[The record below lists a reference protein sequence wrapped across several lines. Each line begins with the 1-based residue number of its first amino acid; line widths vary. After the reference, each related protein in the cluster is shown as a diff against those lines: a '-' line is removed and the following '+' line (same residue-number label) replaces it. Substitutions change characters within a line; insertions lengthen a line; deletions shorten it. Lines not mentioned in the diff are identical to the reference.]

1 MENEYIS
8 AECDDRSLTVSL
20 KGDWVLGNVPDL
32 EAALADVDP
41 GGAAAVTFQCG
52 GLQDIDIAGA
62 WVLFR
67 RSRVFESQ
75 GRITDFQGFRAAHFS
90 FLKSIMEVNQPPT
103 VRLINAMT
111 TLPEDVDT
119 SRAIKVADIVV
130 TDDGRGENILS
141 LSGGDAEMFEII
153 GTELRL
159 IAGTS
164 LDFETKP
171 GLEVTV
177 EVDDVAI
184 GSTPDDAAPLLIAIT
199 DVNEPPT
206 VSLANTIKS
215 IREDTNT
222 SGGIK
227 VADIVIIDDAPG
239 TNNLILSGADAALF
253 EIVGPELWLIAGVTL
268 DFASKPKLRVTVEVD
283 DSSVGDGP
291 DDTVAL
297 SIDLTEVVG
306 AGVSTDGGQVPVVDE
321 QRIRHGLESLG
332 RAATSGL
339 RDIGFIATTVLQ
351 GIIRPS
357 ALAFRETVRQV
368 YQTGVQAIPIV
379 CLISFLMGVVVA
391 YQGATQLAKFG
402 ADVFVADLV
411 TISILREM
419 GVIMAAI
426 MVAGRSGSAFAASLG
441 VMKLNEELDALR
453 VMGLNPNQV
462 LVAPRVLGLIV
473 ALPLLT
479 GFADLSGLAGGL
491 FLSTAVLDISM
502 VQFIDR
508 AAASADLTTLF
519 VGLVKAPVF
528 AFLIGAVSTLRGLQ
542 VDSSA
547 EQLGRLTTI
556 AVVQSITLIVV
567 ADAVF
572 TFVFVRL
579 GI

>member
-1 MENEYIS
+1 VENRYLNS
-8 AECDDRSLTVSL
+8 QRDDHSLTVSL
-20 KGDWVLGNVPDL
+20 KGDWVLRNVPDL
-32 EAALADVDP
+32 ESALAALDA
-41 GGAAAVTFQCG
+41 GGATAVTFQCG

-67 RSRVFESQ
+67 RSQDFESQ
-75 GRITDFQGFRAAHFS
+75 GRDTDFQGFKAAHFS
-90 FLKSIMEVNQPPT
+90 FLQSITDLNQPPT
-103 VRLINAMT
+103 VELINATT
-111 TLPEDVDT
+111 TLPEDADT
-119 SRAIKVADIVV
+119 SVDIKVVDVVV
-130 TDDGRGENILS
+130 TDDGRGKNKLS
-141 LSGGDAEMFEII
+141 LSGADAELFEIV

-159 IAGTS
+159 IRGAR

-171 GLEVTV
+171 ILDVTV

-184 GSTPDDAAPLLIAIT
+184 GATPDDTAPLSIAIT
-199 DVNEPPT
+199 DINEPPT
-206 VSLANTIKS
+206 VSLVNAITS

-227 VADIVIIDDAPG
+227 VGDIVITDDALG
-239 TNNLILSGADAALF
+239 TNKLTLSGADAALF
-253 EIVGPELWLIAGVTL
+253 EIVGPELWLIAGATL
-268 DFASKPKLRVTVEVD
+268 DFASNPTLNVTVEVD
-283 DSSVGDGP
+283 DVSLGNGP
-291 DDTVAL
+291 DDTVSL
-297 SIDLTEVVG
+297 SIGLSEVVG
-306 AGVSTDGGQVPVVDE
+306 SGVSTVDDDVAIVEE
-321 QRIRHGLESLG
+321 QRIRRGLESLG

-339 RDIGFIATTVLQ
+339 QDVGFITSTVLQ
-351 GIIRPS
+351 GITRPS
-357 ALAFRETVRQV
+357 ALAFRETIRQV

-462 LVAPRVLGLIV
+462 LVAPRVLGLII

-479 GFADLSGLAGGL
+479 GLANLSGLAGGL
-491 FLSTAVLDISM
+491 FLSTTVLDISM

-528 AFLIGAVSTLRGLQ
+528 ALLIGAVGTLRGLQ
-542 VDSSA
+542 VTSSA
-547 EQLGRLTTI
+547 EQLGRLTTV
-556 AVVQSITLIVV
+556 AVVQAITLIVA

>member
-1 MENEYIS
+1 VENEYIRV
-8 AECDDRSLTVSL
+8 ERDDRSLTVSL

-32 EAALADVDP
+32 EAALADVDA
-41 GGAAAVTFQCG
+41 GGATAVTFQCG

-67 RSRVFESQ
+67 RSREFESQ
-75 GRITDFQGFRAAHFS
+75 GQITDFQGFRAAHFS
-90 FLKSIMEVNQPPT
+90 FLKSVMEVNQPPT
-103 VRLINAMT
+103 VRLINATT
-111 TLPEDVDT
+111 TLPEDLDT
-119 SRAIKVADIVV
+119 SHAIKVADIVV
-130 TDDGRGENILS
+130 TDDGRGENTLC

-171 GLEVTV
+171 DLEVTV

-184 GSTPDDAAPLLIAIT
+184 GSTPDDAAPLSIAIT

-227 VADIVIIDDAPG
+227 VADIVI
-239 TNNLILSGADAALF
+239 
-253 EIVGPELWLIAGVTL
+253 VGPELWLIPGVTL
-268 DFASKPKLRVTVEVD
+268 DFARNPKLNVTVEVD
-283 DSSVGDGP
+283 DTSLGDGA
-291 DDTVAL
+291 DNTVTL

-306 AGVSTDGGQVPVVDE
+306 AGVSIDGGQVPVIDE

-351 GIIRPS
+351 GITRPS
-357 ALAFRETVRQV
+357 ALAFRETVRQI

-419 GVIMAAI
+419 GVLMAAI

-473 ALPLLT
+473 AL
-479 GFADLSGLAGGL
+479 
-491 FLSTAVLDISM
+491 
-502 VQFIDR
+502 Q
-508 AAASADLTTLF
+508 
-519 VGLVKAPVF
+519 
-528 AFLIGAVSTLRGLQ
+528 TLRPC
-542 VDSSA
+542 SSA
-547 EQLGRLTTI
+547 WSRRRCLR
-556 AVVQSITLIVV
+556 S
-567 ADAVF
+567 
-572 TFVFVRL
+572 
-579 GI
+579 